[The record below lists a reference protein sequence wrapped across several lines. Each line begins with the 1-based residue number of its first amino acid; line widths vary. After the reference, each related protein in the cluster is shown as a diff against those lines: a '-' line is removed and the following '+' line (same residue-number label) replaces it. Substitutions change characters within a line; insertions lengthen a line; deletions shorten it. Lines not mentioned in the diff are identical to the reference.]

1 MNHQQKIVTV
11 SHNFQRGFTLVE
23 IMVAIT
29 LSLVLIAGV
38 AQIYLS
44 SKESYRVQS
53 ELARLQENQRIAME
67 FLQNNIQQAGF
78 KPYGSPPINNHITV
92 DDSADGINDSIT
104 VRFTSATDCLGAQT
118 PDGIAVNTFFIQ
130 QNADGFGQLMCRG
143 NGNPNAPQPIADG
156 IESMQI
162 LLGDNANFAN
172 DTPATKTPDRYVN
185 ATALD
190 STLNVVSVRI
200 ALLTRTDDP
209 IKQQPV
215 TETFTVLDTTFSTAG
230 NPERFRRVK
239 RQVVTT
245 TIALRNV

>member
-1 MNHQQKIVTV
+1 MKNHSHRTIKTQKRQQ
-11 SHNFQRGFTLVE
+11 GFTLVE
-23 IMVAIT
+23 IMVAIA
-29 LSLVLIAGV
+29 LSLLLIAGV
-38 AQIYLS
+38 IQIYIS

-78 KPYGSPPINNHITV
+78 KPYGAPPINNRIEVT
-92 DDSADGINDSIT
+92 DSDNGINDSIV
-104 VRFTSATDCLGAQT
+104 VRFTSATDCRGQAT

-143 NGNPNAPQPIADG
+143 NGNALAQPIADG

-162 LLGDNANFAN
+162 LLGDNSNFAN
-172 DTPATKTPDRYVN
+172 DTPAAQTPDRYVN
-185 ATALD
+185 ASTLD
-190 STLNVVSVRI
+190 NTLNVVSVRI
-200 ALLTRTDDP
+200 ALLTRTEDP

-215 TETFTVLDTTFSTAG
+215 TETFTILDTIFSTAG
-230 NPERFRRVK
+230 NPDQFRRVK

-245 TIALRNV
+245 TVPLRNNV